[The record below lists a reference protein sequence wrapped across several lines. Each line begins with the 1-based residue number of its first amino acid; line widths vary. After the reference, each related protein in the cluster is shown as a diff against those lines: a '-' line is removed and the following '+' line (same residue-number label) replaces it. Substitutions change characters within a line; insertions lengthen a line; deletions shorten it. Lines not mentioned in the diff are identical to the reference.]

1 MKNFKPFPET
11 PEVTQEDRLRLKSA
25 GYLNCWNA
33 MNSAL
38 SSKPPSAEDLKKL
51 ILIELERKRPRSPMI
66 NKFIIRLQ
74 KAERVIIMGKIIES
88 NPKKQM
94 IPVNLSYA

>member
-1 MKNFKPFPET
+1 
-11 PEVTQEDRLRLKSA
+11 
-25 GYLNCWNA
+25 

-38 SSKPPSAEDLKKL
+38 SINPPSADDLKKL

-74 KAERVIIMGKIIES
+74 KAERVSIMSKIIES
-88 NPKKQM
+88 NSTKQM
-94 IPVNLSYA
+94 LPVTLSYA